1 MVDINWSKYQ
11 EYFER
16 LGSNKENI
24 VLIHDF
30 IEQDDLIEIQKYLAK
45 YEQDNEFL
53 GGKDIRAEQV
63 KKENTLVYDL
73 LIKYEKKVFAEAEK
87 LFTTKYGIPLKRE
100 AVNSTHF
107 VKWIEGMNSRLHC
120 DCEKPD
126 GSPALAAD
134 FFKYN
139 VSVLMYPN
147 DSYTGGEITFPDY
160 DLIIKPKPGDMILFP
175 GNGKYKHTVEVVTS
189 GVRYTM
195 PSWYT
200 YDIETSVEKKNW
212 TYRDSMQLWPEEE
225 GLEPVGLETHERYL
239 DEKSKMEK

>member
-1 MVDINWSKYQ
+1 
-11 EYFER
+11 
-16 LGSNKENI
+16 
-24 VLIHDF
+24 
-30 IEQDDLIEIQKYLAK
+30 
-45 YEQDNEFL
+45 
-53 GGKDIRAEQV
+53 
-63 KKENTLVYDL
+63 
-73 LIKYEKKVFAEAEK
+73 
-87 LFTTKYGIPLKRE
+87 
-100 AVNSTHF
+100 
-107 VKWIEGMNSRLHC
+107 
-120 DCEKPD
+120 
-126 GSPALAAD
+126 
-134 FFKYN
+134 
-139 VSVLMYPN
+139 MYPN